1 MATPANSRNLTNP
14 RQSTANLRDLRG
26 PRSPHSL
33 NKITLGNIIHAR
45 VRSTCCGELYSSGEK
60 QGRRNFGIP
69 SVSIKKC
76 VFQPTAN
83 LRSLRSPR
91 SLSKVTLGNIIH
103 ARVRST
109 CCGELYSSG
118 EKQGRRNFGI
128 PSVST
133 KSVRV
138 FRVSTSKS
146 CI

>member
-1 MATPANSRNLTNP
+1 MKSEVIYSGKLWAFFLRRFRKVAASSFVFSKKIWRKNVSPKSLVYGPKFSKIFTPANSRNLTNP

-69 SVSIKKC
+69 SVS
-76 VFQPTAN
+76 
-83 LRSLRSPR
+83 
-91 SLSKVTLGNIIH
+91 
-103 ARVRST
+103 
-109 CCGELYSSG
+109 
-118 EKQGRRNFGI
+118 
-128 PSVST
+128 T